1 MCSFKWSFLNKFT
14 LPTWKWT
21 NLMLTVLMVSAGG
34 SFQLY
39 NFGVVNLPHATIQ
52 RWINETFASRTGSL
66 IPAAQLDA
74 FWSALVSSVSLG
86 AFIGSLCVCP
96 LAERFGRK
104 SSLLFISWFN
114 VFGCLLIAI
123 CKLIHAPESLFIGRL
138 IIGFCMGV
146 ISGIAPLYLTEIA
159 PSSLRGAVGSCH
171 QTFILLGDCLSLL
184 IPLPSVLGSEQNWPL
199 AFSITA
205 ILGLALALY
214 LPLTHES
221 STWLFIKRGNK
232 EAAFRSIDFFIKD
245 SKIANEKREQL
256 EREHK
261 MIRHFQRKKKEQ
273 STSKLYNLFHRS
285 ELLTPLKVVV
295 VVIFSQQFTAGPAIF
310 SYSTDLFVTAKLSLT
325 VAQYSTLALGIMC
338 FFSALPA
345 SYLIEKIG
353 RRKLYL
359 VQLIGCF
366 ISMLLISIFMMLQTH
381 GHSEWTSYGIIGAGL
396 LYMAVYGVGSSIPWI
411 ISAELFTE
419 DYRSIAVSISTA
431 LTWLLSFVSTLLFL
445 PLKDAIG
452 GHLCLLP
459 FLLGLGIFT
468 ALISVLLPETK
479 NKTIE
484 EVLRDF
490 RRRRQS
496 LSSFGSIVS
505 LGMIGQEPQLSTTLE
520 PKSSSIS
527 IIAQQAKS

>member
-1 MCSFKWSFLNKFT
+1 
-14 LPTWKWT
+14 
-21 NLMLTVLMVSAGG
+21 MVSAGG

-66 IPAAQLDA
+66 MPAAQLDA

-104 SSLLFISWFN
+104 SSLLFISWLN
-114 VFGCLLIAI
+114 VFGCSLIAI

-184 IPLPSVLGSEQNWPL
+184 IPLPSVL
-199 AFSITA
+199 
-205 ILGLALALY
+205 ALALY

-221 STWLFIKRGNK
+221 STWLFIQRGNK
-232 EAAFRSIDFFIKD
+232 EAAFRASHPTQSGRGRYFLPTIYRRSSYFFILYGFICC
-245 SKIANEKREQL
+245 SKIIFGSCPIQ
-256 EREHK
+256 
-261 MIRHFQRKKKEQ
+261 HFGVGNHVLFQCIASVVFNRKNW
-273 STSKLYNLFHRS
+273 SSK
-285 ELLTPLKVVV
+285 
-295 VVIFSQQFTAGPAIF
+295 I
-310 SYSTDLFVTAKLSLT
+310 
-325 VAQYSTLALGIMC
+325 
-338 FFSALPA
+338 
-345 SYLIEKIG
+345 
-353 RRKLYL
+353 
-359 VQLIGCF
+359 
-366 ISMLLISIFMMLQTH
+366 TH
-381 GHSEWTSYGIIGAGL
+381 GHGEWTSYGVIGAGL